1 MAKPEWGVKR
11 QCASCGAR
19 FYDLNMDPAA
29 CPECGAV
36 FTIETLVRGR
46 GKRAAQV
53 FEDKAV
59 AVLDDVELVDDEEAL
74 PLDDEDEAAVVAD
87 DDEAAIEPALEED
100 GIEPDDD
107 VLLEDDVDVD
117 GDEALGEFGADEPGE
132 EEDRR

>member
-36 FTIETLVRGR
+36 FAIETLVRGR

-53 FEDKAV
+53 FEDKAA
-59 AVLDDVELVDDEEAL
+59 AVLDDVELVDEEDAL
-74 PLDDEDEAAVVAD
+74 PLDDEDAAVAD
-87 DDEAAIEPALEED
+87 DDAEIEPALED
-100 GIEPDDD
+100 DSIEADD
-107 VLLEDDVDVD
+107 VLLEDDVDVAD
-117 GDEALGEFGADEPGE
+117 DEALGEFGGDEPGE